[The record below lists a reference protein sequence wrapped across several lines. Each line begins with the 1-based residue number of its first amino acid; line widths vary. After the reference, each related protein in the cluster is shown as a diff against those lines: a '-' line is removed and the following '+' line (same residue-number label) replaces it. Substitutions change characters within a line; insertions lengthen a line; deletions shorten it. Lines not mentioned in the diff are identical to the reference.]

1 MNVSATTWTLLS
13 KLLDEALDLQPV
25 EREKWISRLDLN
37 QPALAPSVRKLLA
50 AHASSETADVL
61 AQLPPLNARSE
72 SATRVSGL
80 AAGDRIGPYRLKREI
95 GAGGMANVWLAER
108 ADGAF
113 SRDVALKIP
122 LVNRLRRDL
131 AQRFARERD
140 ILARLEHPHIARL
153 YDAGVSEDGLPYLAM
168 EYVDGQPITE
178 YCDAHKLDIATRL
191 RLFAQVLDAVQFAH
205 ASLIIHRDLK
215 PSNILVT
222 VGGDVRL
229 LDFGIAKL
237 LADDDTALETQ
248 LTQLSGRALTP
259 DYASPEQ
266 IKGEPLT
273 IATDVYSLG
282 VVLYELLVG
291 SRPYRLRVQS
301 AAQLE
306 QAILDAEPQSPSNA
320 ATSESAEVRST
331 SQPALARALAGDL
344 DTIVSKTLAKIPAER
359 YSTVAEFAQDLISHL
374 TGLPVR
380 AQRASW
386 RYRAGKFVLRNRL
399 AVGAA
404 GTIALVL
411 VAATAVSIWQAR
423 VAMKQTAA
431 AQRETKRAEAVQNF
445 LLDIFRTNTDQQND
459 PVKARN
465 TTARELLDIGAQR
478 MESALQ
484 DAPEPRADVMKTL
497 AEMYYQLGLEEQ
509 SASIEGR
516 RVELLK
522 QMYGPQDQR
531 VAEALI
537 KFAVALAATKR
548 RAEILPALEEAK
560 SILDARGDHS
570 SRLRGELLTRL
581 AQRNQNISYD
591 KMLAYADE
599 AVGVLRPYQIPS
611 EDRLS
616 NALHFAARARV
627 LLGDFATA
635 EPLYRESITELEK
648 NSPVPRVPHAQ
659 TLVYLAESQSAQ
671 LKIDSAEQTY
681 RKALQDAR
689 GALGADDVVTIQI
702 ESRLAAF
709 LHATGRR
716 EEARRLHED
725 ALRKVIAVKGNE
737 DTLHTP
743 QVRMDFGRSLLA
755 EGRLEESEPLI
766 NAVIQSNRRHY
777 AGSAVLGFGI
787 RSQAVLETALG
798 RYGQARGSFSEGFA
812 MWQKSAGLS
821 LHPSRNNRF
830 LLDEARLDLA
840 VGEANSAIARLRQ
853 VTAPRNVELL
863 PLRLE
868 ELERDIVLAHAYL
881 SLGDV
886 PLARSIAEESLKQV
900 VSSAL
905 RQYYPTLESEA
916 SLELGRAQLRAGD
929 PLAARFNLERSLSL
943 RSANDHAASP
953 SIAEAQIALAE
964 CFTALGEQ
972 AQARSL
978 VKRAAAIQASHVG
991 LGDHYKQPLLH
1002 VRRRLGM
1009 PAGA

>member
-1 MNVSATTWTLLS
+1 MDISVSTWNTLS
-13 KLLDEALDLQPV
+13 KLLDEALDLEPAARATWFERIRVTQP
-25 EREKWISRLDLN
+25 S
-37 QPALAPSVRKLLA
+37 LAPSVRKLLA

-61 AQLPPLNARSE
+61 ARLPTLASAAAAARVT
-72 SATRVSGL
+72 AL
-80 AAGDRIGPYRLKREI
+80 AAGDRIGPYQLKREL
-95 GAGGMANVWLAER
+95 GAGGMADVWLAER

-113 SRDVALKIP
+113 ERDVALKLPMI
-122 LVNRLRRDL
+122 NRLRRDL

-168 EYVDGQPITE
+168 EYIDGQTIVE
-178 YCDAHKLDIATRL
+178 YCDSRKLGIAERL
-191 RLFAQVLDAVQFAH
+191 RLFGQVLDAVQYAH
-205 ASLIIHRDLK
+205 ASLVIHRDIK

-222 VGGDVRL
+222 AGGDVRL

-237 LADDDTALETQ
+237 LADNDTAHETQ
-248 LTQLSGRALTP
+248 LTRLSGRALTP

-282 VVLYELLVG
+282 VVLYELLAG
-291 SRPYRLRVQS
+291 SRPYRLKVQS
-301 AAQLE
+301 VAQLE
-306 QAILDAEPQSPSNA
+306 QAVIGAEPLRPSSA
-320 ATSESAEVRST
+320 ATVESAAARSMNQQRL
-331 SQPALARALAGDL
+331 SRALAGDL
-344 DTIVSKTLAKIPAER
+344 DTIVLKTLAKSPAER
-359 YSTVAEFAQDLISHL
+359 YSTIAEFAQDLSSHL

-404 GTIALVL
+404 GTIALIL
-411 VAATAVSIWQAR
+411 VAATAISIWQAR
-423 VAMKQTAA
+423 VAMQQTAA

-522 QMYGPQDQR
+522 QMYGPQDPR

-537 KFAVALAATKR
+537 KFAAALAATKR
-548 RAEILPALEEAK
+548 RAEILPALAEAK
-560 SILDARGDHS
+560 TILDASGDHS

-599 AVGVLRPYQIPS
+599 AVRILRPYQTAT

-627 LLGDFATA
+627 LLGDFAAA
-635 EPLYRESITELEK
+635 EPLYRESIAELEK
-648 NSPVPRVPHAQ
+648 NSPVPKVPHAQ
-659 TLVYLAESQSAQ
+659 TLVYLAESESAQ
-671 LKIDSAEQTY
+671 FKIDAAEQSY
-681 RKALQDAR
+681 RKALLNAR
-689 GALGADDVVTIQI
+689 SALGADDVVTIQI

-709 LHATGRR
+709 LHATARR
-716 EEARRLHED
+716 KEARQLHQD
-725 ALRKVIAVKGNE
+725 ALRKVIAVKGDA

-755 EGRLEESEPLI
+755 EGRLQESEPLI

-798 RYGQARGSFSEGFA
+798 RYDQARRSFSEGFA
-812 MWQKSAGLS
+812 MWQKSAGPS

-830 LLDEARLDLA
+830 LLDEAKLDLA
-840 VGEANSAIARLRQ
+840 LGDANGAINRLRQ
-853 VTAPRNVELL
+853 MAAPKNAELL

-881 SLGDV
+881 ALGDV
-886 PLARSIAEESLKQV
+886 SQALRIAEESQKQL
-900 VSSAL
+900 VSSPL
-905 RQYYPTLESEA
+905 RQYYPALESEA
-916 SLELGRAQLRAGD
+916 SLALGRAQLRARD
-929 PLAARFNLERSLSL
+929 PHTARLNLERSLNL
-943 RSANDHAASP
+943 RLANDYPESP

-964 CFTALGEQ
+964 CFIALGEQ

-978 VKRAAAIQASHVG
+978 VKRAAAIQASHIE
-991 LGDHYKQPLLH
+991 LGDHYKQPLID

-1009 PAGA
+1009 TAGA